1 VGRRQPNYRTPNGV
15 RGAAYRHPHG
25 TGALSGKD
33 TRVYESYN
41 AAIILWP
48 ATPLPA
54 SVAAELHSAG
64 VDLDAKKVNGGRLAA
79 RRTPEGTVVLDLT
92 FESCQWGLDGMEAVL
107 ATLRLARISY
117 VAWDVREG
125 EIADTGHEF
134 DPERGIE
141 RCFTVMA
148 DGEPILTA
156 SDLQEFE
163 GRFGTAEALLESIKG
178 LLRLLTPEELTDLD
192 ADEVTIVTVPDE
204 ADEDDDHM
212 EIIGAVEEPHG
223 ACLTHAAE

>member
-1 VGRRQPNYRTPNGV
+1 
-15 RGAAYRHPHG
+15 
-25 TGALSGKD
+25 
-33 TRVYESYN
+33 VYESYN

-64 VDLDAKKVNGGRLAA
+64 VDLAAKKVNGGRLAA
-79 RRTPEGTVVLDLT
+79 RRTPDGTVVLDLT
-92 FESCQWGLDGMEAVL
+92 FECRQWGLDGIEAVL

-125 EIADTGHEF
+125 EIAGTGRAFE
-134 DPERGIE
+134 PERGIE
-141 RCFTVMA
+141 RYFSVMA

-163 GRFGTAEALLESIKG
+163 GRFGTAEALLESVKG
-178 LLRLLTPEELTDLD
+178 WLRLPTPDVLTELDV
-192 ADEVTIVTVPDE
+192 DEVTILTVPDE
-204 ADEDDDHM
+204 ADEDDDR
-212 EIIGAVEEPHG
+212 GGSSAPSRSRPVR
-223 ACLTHAAE
+223 A

>member
-1 VGRRQPNYRTPNGV
+1 
-15 RGAAYRHPHG
+15 
-25 TGALSGKD
+25 
-33 TRVYESYN
+33 VYESYN

-64 VDLDAKKVNGGRLAA
+64 VDLSAKKVNSGRLAA
-79 RRTPEGTVVLDLT
+79 KRTPEGDVVLDLT

-107 ATLRLARISY
+107 ARLRLARISY

-125 EIADTGHEF
+125 EIAGTGRAFEP
-134 DPERGIE
+134 DRGIE
-141 RCFTVMA
+141 RYFSVMA

-156 SDLQEFE
+156 SDLAEFE

-178 LLRLLTPEELTDLD
+178 WLRLPTPEDLTDLD
-192 ADEVTIVTVPDE
+192 LDQLSIPIVPD
-204 ADEDDDHM
+204 DEEDTETELALAQASGVNGGD
-212 EIIGAVEEPHG
+212 GA
-223 ACLTHAAE
+223 

>member
-1 VGRRQPNYRTPNGV
+1 
-15 RGAAYRHPHG
+15 
-25 TGALSGKD
+25 
-33 TRVYESYN
+33 VYESYN

-64 VDLDAKKVNGGRLAA
+64 VDLAAKKVNGGRLAA

-92 FESCQWGLDGMEAVL
+92 FECRQWGLSGLEAVL

-125 EIADTGHEF
+125 EIAGTGHEF
-134 DPERGIE
+134 DPERAIE

-178 LLRLLTPEELTDLD
+178 WLRLPTPEELTDLD
-192 ADEVTIVTVPDE
+192 ADELTILTVPDE
-204 ADEDDDHM
+204 EDEGDDHV
-212 EIIGAVEEPHG
+212 ELIGAAEEPPG
-223 ACLTHAAE
+223 ACLAHSGE